1 MQDEDWTFFPHAGSR
16 HEQTLRVALRLFMLR
31 GFFNTPIQELCAEA
45 GVSIGF
51 FYSHFSDK
59 EGIARELYRHLLA
72 RMNLLLDGIEARHA
86 RSEQR
91 CQAVLRMLFGLAEAE
106 PEAMGFVVNARHREF
121 LPDEQAICSASAFVR
136 MRGFV
141 FAGMAAGEIREMEP
155 MVAASLM
162 YGSAI
167 RMICLRLDGVIE
179 TPIDPFFDG
188 LWEGVWRS
196 LKPEGGVVS
205 RGRRRMA
212 PAVVPLKAKKE

>member
-1 MQDEDWTFFPHAGSR
+1 MHTEAWTFFPHAGSR
-16 HEQTLRVALRLFMLR
+16 HIQTLRVALKLFVQK
-31 GFFNTPIQELCAEA
+31 GFFNTSIQDLCAEA

-51 FYSHFSDK
+51 FYNHFSDK

-72 RMNLLLDGIEARHA
+72 RMNVLLDDIEERHA
-86 RSEQR
+86 GSRER
-91 CQAVLRMLFGLAEAE
+91 CEAVLRMLFGLAEAE

-121 LPDEQAICSASAFVR
+121 LPEEQAICSASAFVR

-141 FAGMAAGEIREMEP
+141 FAGITEGEIREMEP

-167 RMICLRLDGVIE
+167 RMICLRLDGLVD
-179 TPIDPFFDG
+179 TPIEQLFDS

-196 LKPEGGVVS
+196 LKPD
-205 RGRRRMA
+205 
-212 PAVVPLKAKKE
+212 

>member
-1 MQDEDWTFFPHAGSR
+1 MQTEAWTFFPHAGSR
-16 HEQTLRVALRLFMLR
+16 HIQTLRVALKLFVQK
-31 GFFNTPIQELCAEA
+31 GFFNTSIQDLCAEA

-51 FYSHFSDK
+51 FYNHFSDK

-72 RMNLLLDGIEARHA
+72 RMNVLLDDIEERHA
-86 RSEQR
+86 GSRER
-91 CQAVLRMLFGLAEAE
+91 CEAVLRMLFGLAEAE

-121 LPDEQAICSASAFVR
+121 LPEEQAICSASAFVR

-141 FAGMAAGEIREMEP
+141 FAGISEGEIREMEP

-167 RMICLRLDGVIE
+167 RMICLRLDGLVE
-179 TPIDPFFDG
+179 TPIEQLFDS

-196 LKPEGGVVS
+196 LKPD
-205 RGRRRMA
+205 
-212 PAVVPLKAKKE
+212 